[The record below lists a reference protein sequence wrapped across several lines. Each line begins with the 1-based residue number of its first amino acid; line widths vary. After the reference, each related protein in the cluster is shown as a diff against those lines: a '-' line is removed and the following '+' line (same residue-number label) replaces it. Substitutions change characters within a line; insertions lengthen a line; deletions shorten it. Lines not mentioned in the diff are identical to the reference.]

1 MAVDIFYDKLYTGSY
16 TYYDDSFVKTM
27 VFVCKNTADKNI
39 LKKFILL
46 LFRTDRNDNDS
57 LMHVNY
63 KTILGFIIITGNFH
77 YFDEILNDC
86 NNENFNI
93 HIESI
98 LEQLLTEQN
107 FDIYKE
113 YFCENYENMKVPT
126 KINCKVKNVA
136 EDDIITDDMSEKKLK
151 KLRNKIKQ
159 EKNAVENNKNKMR
172 TEIKDKITEF
182 VQFYVNIDRKTAN
195 NIINYYLLYILKSY
209 LADKYNLNLFFSEKK
224 RKLTINEKINRLWYY
239 KFTDKET
246 NFKVLPYLMRF
257 THNFGSIE
265 KTFSTCGETTLLNL
279 LNYCLIQP
287 DSTFDTSKIKNN
299 DIVEFYRTKTMDYIY
314 KNLRSVM
321 HEWLDIVST
330 INEIDGIEVY
340 NPSGD
345 IHNNINNIAYIL
357 NKIIYDKEEIV
368 RENHNDFIIKT
379 IKYLKQKTLCVIQN
393 SNSNSVSMKLD
404 NQYQLFF
411 YPGHGEMKSIKFT
424 DKPKGPNYMSLID
437 LYNYKDEF
445 DFAILYTLLNKIIN
459 NRNNDGEILDY
470 NSSVSLV
477 ILTYFSKNIVE
488 QYNDDGTENIVYLFL
503 SSIKIYQE
511 YVDLSGYME
520 TGGGERDDDESDDDY
535 YSNSDN
541 DYSDEEDEEDEDD
554 NESKFK
560 KRDPK
565 YDEKYKM
572 TNILLQNLPNL
583 TDLHLYYSYTDD
595 FFENLS
601 IYCNNLKKLEINWA
615 KIDLDIKSI
624 SKNTNLE
631 SFIVYEANFNVKI
644 INFEYLNN
652 LVNIKDLYLELT
664 QNLTKLPDLYLPEL
678 LKIDL
683 NNLYNVTNLGNF
695 DFPKL
700 IDCSLGYSNK
710 IEDISFIRNSKH
722 LKKLSYWLNVK
733 DYSFLDDLEEL
744 EELKMSGNINN
755 KNITNDINF
764 ERLKNLKKLEI
775 SAKNFDLNKLTKN
788 TELRSIHIE
797 KSNIVDL
804 KPLQKLINLE
814 EIRLTDNPIEDLTP
828 LLSFDNLK
836 ILQVGTF
843 NYPKFTIELKK
854 ITQPIKDLLEKHKI
868 QYTIISKSSSRSSP
882 KTNRTTS
889 KSSPKTKTTSRSR
902 SSPKIKTTSRS
913 SPKIKTTS
921 RSRSSPKTKTT
932 SRSSPKTKT
941 TSRSSPK
948 TKRS

>member
-1 MAVDIFYDKLYTGSY
+1 MTVNIFYDKLYTGSY

-27 VFVCKNTADKNI
+27 VFICKNLSDDNI
-39 LKKFILL
+39 LKQFILL

-57 LMHVNY
+57 IMHVNY

-86 NNENFNI
+86 NNENSNI

-98 LEQLLTEQN
+98 LEQLLNEKN

-151 KLRNKIKQ
+151 KFRNKIKQ

-224 RKLTINEKINRLWYY
+224 KKLSMNEKLNRLWYY

-257 THNFGSIE
+257 SHKFGSIE
-265 KTFSTCGETTLLNL
+265 KTFTTCGETTLLNL
-279 LNYCLIQP
+279 LNYCLLQP
-287 DSTFDTSKIKNN
+287 DSTFNTSKIKNN
-299 DIVEFYRTKTMDYIY
+299 DIVEFYRTKNMDYIY

-321 HEWLDIVST
+321 HEWVNIVST

-345 IHNNINNIAYIL
+345 IHNNVHNIAYIL

-368 RENHNDFIIKT
+368 RENHNDFIIKA
-379 IKYLKQKTLCVIQN
+379 IKYLNNKTLCVIQN
-393 SNSNSVSMKLD
+393 SNSNSISMKLD

-424 DKPKGPNYMSLID
+424 DKPKGTNYMNLID

-445 DFAILYTLLNKIIN
+445 DFSILYTLFNKIIN
-459 NRNNDGEILDY
+459 NRNNDGEIMDY
-470 NSSVSLV
+470 NNSVSSI
-477 ILTYFSKNIVE
+477 ILMYFSKNIVD
-488 QYNDDGTENIVYLFL
+488 QYNDNGTENIVYLFL

-520 TGGGERDDDESDDDY
+520 TGGEMDDESDDY
-535 YSNSDN
+535 YSNSDD
-541 DYSDEEDEEDEDD
+541 DYNDEEDDD
-554 NESKFK
+554 NEAKFK

-572 TNILLQNLPNL
+572 TTILLQNLPNL

-601 IYCNNLKKLEINWA
+601 IYCNLKKLEISWA
-615 KIDLDIKSI
+615 KIDLDMKSI

-631 SFIVYEANFNVKI
+631 SFVVYEANSNVKI

-652 LVNIKDLYLELT
+652 LVNLKDLYFELT

-683 NNLYNVTNLGNF
+683 YNLNYITKLGNIV
-695 DFPKL
+695 FPKL
-700 IDCSLGYSNK
+700 IECSLGYYSNI
-710 IEDISFIRNSKH
+710 IEDISFLKNSKH
-722 LKKLSYWLNVK
+722 LKKLSSSLGNIK

-744 EELKMSGNINN
+744 EELKMSGNINEE
-755 KNITNDINF
+755 NDINF
-764 ERLKNLKKLEI
+764 ERLKNLRELDI
-775 SAKNFDLNKLTKN
+775 HGKNFDLNKIIKN
-788 TELRSIHIE
+788 TQLKRIIIE
-797 KSNIVDL
+797 NSDIVDI
-804 KPLQKLINLE
+804 KPLEKLINLE
-814 EIRLTDNPIEDLTP
+814 EIFLSGNPIQDLTP

-836 ILQVGTF
+836 SLKVGVF

-868 QYTIISKSSSRSSP
+868 QYTLTSKSSSR
-882 KTNRTTS
+882 TS
-889 KSSPKTKTTSRSR
+889 
-902 SSPKIKTTSRS
+902 
-913 SPKIKTTS
+913 S
-921 RSRSSPKTKTT
+921 RSRSSPKTKTSGR
-932 SRSSPKTKT
+932 SRSSPKTR
-941 TSRSSPK
+941 TSGRSSPK
-948 TKRS
+948 TRTSGRS

>member
-1 MAVDIFYDKLYTGSY
+1 
-16 TYYDDSFVKTM
+16 
-27 VFVCKNTADKNI
+27 
-39 LKKFILL
+39 
-46 LFRTDRNDNDS
+46 
-57 LMHVNY
+57 MHVNY

-77 YFDEILNDC
+77 YFDDILNDC
-86 NNENFNI
+86 NNENSNI

-98 LEQLLTEQN
+98 IEQLLNEQN

-136 EDDIITDDMSEKKLK
+136 EEHDIITDDMSEKKLK

-257 THNFGSIE
+257 SHKFGSIE
-265 KTFSTCGETTLLNL
+265 KTFTTCGETTLLNL

-321 HEWLDIVST
+321 HEWLDIIST

-459 NRNNDGEILDY
+459 NRNNDGEIMDY
-470 NSSVSLV
+470 NNSVSLV
-477 ILTYFSKNIVE
+477 ILTYFSKNIVPR
-488 QYNDDGTENIVYLFL
+488 YNDDGTENVVYLFL

-511 YVDLSGYME
+511 YVDLSGDME
-520 TGGGERDDDESDDDY
+520 GGDESDDDY
-535 YSNSDN
+535 YSNSDD
-541 DYSDEEDEEDEDD
+541 DYNDEEDDD
-554 NESKFK
+554 NEAKFK

-572 TNILLQNLPNL
+572 TTILLQNLPNL

-601 IYCNNLKKLEINWA
+601 IYCNLKKLEISWA
-615 KIDLDIKSI
+615 KIDLDMKSI

-631 SFIVYEANFNVKI
+631 SFVIYEANFNVKI

-652 LVNIKDLYLELT
+652 LVNLKDLYLELT

-683 NNLYNVTNLGNF
+683 YNLNYITKLGNIV
-695 DFPKL
+695 FPKL
-700 IDCSLGYSNK
+700 IECSLGYYSNI
-710 IEDISFIRNSKH
+710 IEDISFLKNSKH
-722 LKKLSYWLNVK
+722 LKKLSSSLGNIK

-744 EELKMSGNINN
+744 EELKMSGNINEE
-755 KNITNDINF
+755 NDINF
-764 ERLKNLKKLEI
+764 ERLKNLRELDI
-775 SAKNFDLNKLTKN
+775 HGKNFDLNKIIKN
-788 TELRSIHIE
+788 TQLKRIIIE
-797 KSNIVDL
+797 NSDIVDI
-804 KPLQKLINLE
+804 KPLEKLINLE
-814 EIRLTDNPIEDLTP
+814 EIFLSGNPIQDLTP

-836 ILQVGTF
+836 NLKVGVF
-843 NYPKFTIELKK
+843 KYPIFTIALKK
-854 ITQPIKDLLEKHKI
+854 ITPQIKDLLEKHKI
-868 QYTIISKSSSRSSP
+868 QYTLITKSSSRSSS
-882 KTNRTTS
+882 KNRTTS
-889 KSSPKTKTTSRSR
+889 RSSPKTKTTSRSR
-902 SSPKIKTTSRS
+902 SSPKTKTTSRSRS

-948 TKRS
+948 TTSRS